1 MREKEEPAEQYL
13 PGPELE
19 NQLDLDHLC
28 EEKRMEVVQHHISLK
43 DSKPLRQPIY
53 RVLERLLPV
62 LKKELEVI
70 REMGVIEPSSS
81 EWSSP
86 IILVQKK
93 DSTLRFCLDF
103 RKVNGV
109 SKVDFYSNA
118 KNR

>member
-1 MREKEEPAEQYL
+1 MELLRIL
-13 PGPELE
+13 PLHLF
-19 NQLDLDHLC
+19 LDTPG
-28 EEKRMEVVQHHISLK
+28 RTEVVQYHITLK
-43 DSKPLRQPIY
+43 DPKPLCQPVY
-53 RVLERLLPV
+53 RLPI
-62 LKKELEVI
+62 LKKELEVM
-70 REMGVIEPSSS
+70 REMGVIEPSFS